1 MNNYT
6 LKDIKRL
13 AFAKHGERWAL
24 HLAALIGG
32 NLNHKKTWWDVLH
45 HEEITDQKKAD
56 HQAWCESLKKF
67 PDMTEKFM
75 YNAFNEEG
83 DLIGHLPR
91 SAPPKI
97 GEEVFKQ
104 RWRIIRCNG
113 TNVTCR
119 KI

>member
-1 MNNYT
+1 M
-6 LKDIKRL
+6 
-13 AFAKHGERWAL
+13 
-24 HLAALIGG
+24 
-32 NLNHKKTWWDVLH
+32 
-45 HEEITDQKKAD
+45 
-56 HQAWCESLKKF
+56 SL
-67 PDMTEKFM
+67 TEKFM